1 MRPGAQ
7 VRLGAQVKLP
17 DVNSQPS
24 AGGPVGIVGLGYV
37 GLPIAVAFAEAGREV
52 IGLDTDPAK
61 VDAINR
67 AESYIEDIPSASLET
82 LGARLRATADYGDLA
97 SCEAVIICVPTPLTG
112 SREPDLSYLEDAA
125 EKLAGVLAP
134 GQTVVLE
141 STTYPGTTRD
151 LLARTLEEGGRKA
164 GTDFHLAFSPER
176 IDPGRT
182 DFTVRTTPKLVGG
195 MTEACTEK
203 AVGLYETI
211 CDRVIPL
218 SGPEAAEL
226 SKLLE
231 NIFRS
236 VNIALVNELAQLCDR
251 LGVDIWEVIDAAS
264 TKPFGFMR
272 FEPGPGMGGH
282 CLPVDPFYLAFKAR
296 EHDFYPEFI
305 ELAGKINQSQPLF
318 CVNRIER
325 VLNANGKPV
334 KDTRILILGVSY
346 KAGVGDTRESPA
358 IKIIR
363 LLRELGADVRFHDP
377 HVPELAEAGLTNSPD
392 LDEALSAAEL
402 SVIVTAHPEFDFSE
416 VIAKSELVF
425 DLRGVTRKLDDPGNV
440 TRL

>member
-1 MRPGAQ
+1 MNAH
-7 VRLGAQVKLP
+7 
-17 DVNSQPS
+17 PS
-24 AGGPVGIVGLGYV
+24 TGGPVGIVGLGYV

-61 VDAINR
+61 VERIGR
-67 AESYIEDIPSASLET
+67 AESYIEDIPSASLAG
-82 LGARLRATADYGDLA
+82 LDGRLKATAEYGDLA
-97 SCEAVIICVPTPLTG
+97 VCDAVIICVPTPLTG
-112 SREPDLSYLEDAA
+112 SREPDLSFLGSAA
-125 EKLAGVLAP
+125 ENLARVLTP

-151 LLARTLEEGGRKA
+151 LLATTLEAGGREA
-164 GTDFHLAFSPER
+164 GRDFHLAFSPER

-182 DFTVRTTPKLVGG
+182 DFTVRNTPKLVGG
-195 MTEACTEK
+195 LTPACTAR

-211 CDRVIPL
+211 CDRVISL

-226 SKLLE
+226 AKLLE

-251 LGVDIWEVIDAAS
+251 LGVDVWEVVDAAA

-334 KDTRILILGVSY
+334 KDTKILILGVSY

-363 LLRELGADVRFHDP
+363 LLRELGGDVRYHDP
-377 HVPELAEAGLTNSPD
+377 HVPELEEAGLKNSPD
-392 LDEALSAAEL
+392 LAVALDSAEL
-402 SVIVTAHPEFDFSE
+402 VVIVTAHPEFDWAE
-416 VIAKSELVF
+416 VIDRSELVF
-425 DLRGVTRKLDDPGNV
+425 DLRGVTRQIEDTGNV

>member
-1 MRPGAQ
+1 M
-7 VRLGAQVKLP
+7 
-17 DVNSQPS
+17 SI
-24 AGGPVGIVGLGYV
+24 GIVGLGYV
-37 GLPIAVAFAEAGREV
+37 GLPLAVAFAQAGEHV
-52 IGLDTDPAK
+52 LGLDLDPTK
-61 VDAINR
+61 VESLNR
-67 AESYIEDIPSASLET
+67 SESYIEDVPSDT
-82 LGARLRATADYGDLA
+82 LTELGDLIRATGDAVGLA
-97 SCEAVIICVPTPLTG
+97 ECEAVIICVPTPLTG
-112 SREPDLSYLEDAA
+112 SREPDLSYLKGAGA
-125 EKLAGVLAP
+125 MIAGVLKP
-134 GQTVVLE
+134 GQLVVLE

-151 LLARTLEEGGRKA
+151 LLAGTLESSGLTA

-195 MTEACTEK
+195 LTPACTEAAK
-203 AVGLYETI
+203 SLYEKI

-251 LGVDIWEVIDAAS
+251 LGVDVWEVIDAAA

-325 VLNANGKPV
+325 ALNDIARPVNGSK
-334 KDTRILILGVSY
+334 ILLLGISY
-346 KAGVGDTRESPA
+346 KAGIGDVRESPA
-358 IKIIR
+358 IKIVR
-363 LLRELGADVRFHDP
+363 LLDDLGADLSYHDP
-377 HVPELAEAGLTNSPD
+377 HVATLPESGLVNSDLEPALKEADLT
-392 LDEALSAAEL
+392 
-402 SVIVTAHPEFDFSE
+402 VIVTAHPEFDIPAVVAASR
-416 VIAKSELVF
+416 LVL
-425 DLRGVTRKLDDPGNV
+425 DLRGVTREIEADHV
-440 TRL
+440 IRL